1 MKKFIDNKQFW
12 KTEKPLIADKFVSR
26 DRINLKEKKEI
37 VKSESETAEILNK
50 FFSNIVKNLGI
61 PVYVDF
67 NLIMENMKDPDFKAI
82 L

>member
-1 MKKFIDNKQFW
+1 MKKFKDNKQFW
-12 KTEKPLIADKFVSR
+12 KTEKPLISDKFVSR
-26 DRINLKEKKEI
+26 DRIDLKEKKEI

-67 NLIMENMKDPDFKAI
+67 NLIIENMKDPDFKAI

>member
-12 KTEKPLIADKFVSR
+12 KTEKPSIADKFVPR

-67 NLIMENMKDPDFKAI
+67 NLIIENMKDPDFKAI